1 MFDVSQKQ
9 GTGSTSQRQQLQ
21 FQHLKLCII
30 DISKVEEAILQKEN
44 KLTESVNVDDKTF
57 DVFEVSK

>member
-1 MFDVSQKQ
+1 MYDVSQKQ
-9 GTGSTSQRQQLQ
+9 GTGSTSQLQQLQ
-21 FQHLKLCII
+21 FQHLKLCVI

-44 KLTESVNVDDKTF
+44 KLTESVDVDDNIF

>member
-30 DISKVEEAILQKEN
+30 DISKVEEAIYK
-44 KLTESVNVDDKTF
+44 KKT
-57 DVFEVSK
+57 SLLKALM

>member
-1 MFDVSQKQ
+1 MFDVSLKQ
-9 GTGSTSQRQQLQ
+9 GTGNTSQRQQLY

-44 KLTESVNVDDKTF
+44 KFSERVDVDDKIF

>member
-1 MFDVSQKQ
+1 MFDVSLKQ
-9 GTGSTSQRQQLQ
+9 DIGNTSQPQQLQ
-21 FQHLKLCII
+21 FQHLKLWIN

-44 KLTESVNVDDKTF
+44 KFSERVDVDDKIF